1 MQTVGAVA
9 LDLNLNEKGFNSQL
23 KSIGNMAK
31 KVGATIAGAFAIKKV
46 VDFGKDCIELGSDLT
61 EVQNVVD
68 VAFPKMNKTIDKFAK
83 NAASQFGLSETMA
96 KRYAGTFGAMS
107 KAFGFSE
114 KDAAKM
120 SETLTGLSGDVA
132 SFYNISQDEAY
143 TKIKSVFTGETESLK
158 DLGVVMTQT
167 ALDQFALQN
176 GFGKTTAK
184 MTEQEKVAL
193 RYAFVQKQLTDA
205 SGDFA
210 RTSDSWANQTRILNL
225 QFESLKANIGQGLI
239 NVFAPVLKLINTL
252 LAKLS
257 TLASAFKSFTEML
270 TGNKNEDTSVSE
282 TSDDLKGIKDN
293 ADGAT
298 SGMDGLAKSTKKA
311 AKAANGLANF
321 DNLNVMQQD
330 SDSSTSESGSGDI
343 NGVKYSTKGIDA
355 GNGSLGKMDKLLSMI
370 LNKFRKLSKLFL
382 AGFTLGLKSDGFE
395 QILNYLRNIGDNLKD
410 IFTDPKVVS
419 AANNWVDNVV
429 YNLGRITGS
438 VASIGVS
445 IGTMLIGGINKF
457 LDQNKDYIKG
467 KFVEILDISSERA
480 TIWGNFFEALADIY
494 TIFENDNAQ
503 QIVADIISIFTI
515 VHLEVLSLCEKIGR
529 DVLSAITKPI
539 IENKDAIKE
548 ALDNTLTPISKVVG
562 GIKDFIQGVFEIIQ
576 SNYDKYVKPT
586 LDNIGSGLSTI
597 FSYVLDGYNAYISP
611 VVDRIA
617 GGISDVLNSYIKPF
631 VGSIIGFVGRII
643 DALGKLFNFLS
654 PIIGWIIQT
663 IMSKLGP
670 AIEFVWITVKTVVS
684 MISVIITNLV
694 NVINGIIDFIVGVFT
709 GDWQKAWDGIKGI
722 FSGIFDGIKNVI
734 KVAMEFVRDIIVAIC
749 GKIASF
755 IKNVASGTVT
765 VLKTS
770 WSLIKN
776 VFSGVAG
783 FFTNIFSSALNGI
796 KKIWENPGTF
806 FDGVWKGIKGS
817 FAHVTDWFKDTFSK
831 AWQAV
836 KDVFSKGGKIFTGIK
851 DGISGVFKM
860 VVNKIIDAMNGV
872 IKKPFDDINGMLNKI
887 RDVKIMKWHPFH
899 DLWEQNPLAVPQIPK
914 LAKGAVLK
922 PNAPFLAMVGDQKN
936 GTNIEAPLETIKQAL
951 RDVQNESNKGTGGSD
966 NIVVNVF
973 LKGDADG
980 VFNLV
985 KTEAKKYKN
994 RTGTPAFN

>member
-1 MQTVGAVA
+1 MQKVGAVA

-83 NAASQFGLSETMA
+83 NAAAQFGLSETMA
-96 KRYAGTFGAMS
+96 KRYAGTFGSMS

-143 TKIKSVFTGETESLK
+143 TKLKSVFTGETESLK

-270 TGNKNEDTSVSE
+270 TGNKNENTSVSE

-330 SDSSTSESGSGDI
+330 SDSSTPGSGSGDI

-445 IGTMLIGGINKF
+445 IGTMLIGGVNKF
-457 LDQNKDYIKG
+457 LDQNKDYIKN
-467 KFVEILDISSERA
+467 KMVDILDISSERA
-480 TIWGNFFEALADIY
+480 TIWGNFSEAVADIF
-494 TIFENDNAQ
+494 TVFEGDNAQ
-503 QIVADIISIFTI
+503 QIVADVIAIFTTI
-515 VHLEVLSLCEKIGR
+515 NLEVIELCLKIGR
-529 DVLSAITKPI
+529 DIISTITKPI
-539 IENKDAIKE
+539 VENKDKIKT
-548 ALDNTLTPISKVVG
+548 ALENTIQPISEIIG
-562 GIKDFIQGVFEIIQ
+562 GIKEFVQGVFESIQ
-576 SNYDKYVKPT
+576 EKYDEYVKPAF
-586 LDNIGSGLSTI
+586 DDIASGLSKI
-597 FSYVLDGYNAYISP
+597 FSFVLNGYNKYIAP
-611 VVDRIA
+611 VLSRVA
-617 GGISDVLNSYIKPF
+617 SGITEVLNEYIKPMIDSVLEF
-631 VGSIIGFVGRII
+631 AGKIISI
-643 DALGKLFNFLS
+643 AGKLFKFLS
-654 PIIGWIIQT
+654 PIIGWFIEKAMPGI
-663 IMSKLGP
+663 GA
-670 AIEFVWITVKTVVS
+670 AIEMAWSKIKLVISLVSTVIKTIFDV
-684 MISVIITNLV
+684 L
-694 NVINGIIDFIVGVFT
+694 NGLIDFITGIFT
-709 GDWQKAWDGIKGI
+709 GDWEKAWNGIKESVEGI
-722 FSGIFDGIKNVI
+722 FNGIKKVI
-734 KVAMEFVRDIIVAIC
+734 KIAVTFVKDTIIAIC
-749 GKIASF
+749 EKIKGKIETAATG
-755 IKNVASGTVT
+755 V
-765 VLKTS
+765 KTILS
-770 WSLIKN
+770 TAWEGIKN
-776 VFSGVAG
+776 VFSGVVG
-783 FFTNIFSSALNGI
+783 FFKKIFSRAYNAIKNIF
-796 KKIWENPGTF
+796 KNPGEF
-806 FDGVWKGIKGS
+806 FSGVWDKIKSS
-817 FAHVTDWFKDTFSK
+817 FSHVTDWFKNTFSS
-831 AWQAV
+831 AWKAV
-836 KDVFSKGGKIFTGIK
+836 KDVFSTGGKIFSGIK
-851 DGISGVFKM
+851 DGIASVFKT
-860 VVNKIIDAMNGV
+860 VVNGLIGGINKL
-872 IKKPFDDINGMLNKI
+872 IKKPFGLINGMLNKV
-887 RDVKIMKWHPFH
+887 RAVSVAGVKPFKGFW
-899 DLWEQNPLAVPQIPK
+899 DENPISVPQIPK

-951 RDVQNESNKGTGGSD
+951 RDVQSESNNGTGGSD